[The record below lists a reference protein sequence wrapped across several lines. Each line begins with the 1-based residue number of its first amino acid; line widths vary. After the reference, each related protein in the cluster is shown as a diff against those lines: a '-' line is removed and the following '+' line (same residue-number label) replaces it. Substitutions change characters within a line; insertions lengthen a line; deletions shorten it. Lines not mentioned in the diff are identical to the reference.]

1 MTLIVTG
8 PTHTY
13 ADEIDTYTMTIGD
26 IDHVHPSYNCTKID
40 PIENA
45 HEIPIYYAISGTVLR
60 YDTVRALLA
69 RLTLSQLQD
78 KDFGFI
84 MSRALDYD
92 YGRSGTTNSG
102 TDTTMMVV
110 LPHHNQLMRLS
121 RTPKG
126 VLSYSLNK
134 LDDPDLG
141 AYSHEGCDGSIT
153 YLQYL
158 IQHTPGLDITLS
170 TVERFAL
177 GMLAAYHELGDHY
190 QVLEHATGT
199 LSKGLD
205 TKSLIRDTLPP
216 LFRKYPVLRGIYGT
230 QYKKLASLKY
240 TG

>member
-8 PTHTY
+8 PTRTY
-13 ADEIDTYTMTIGD
+13 ADEIATYTLSIDG
-26 IDHVHPSYNCTKID
+26 IDHAHPSHNRTKIH
-40 PIENA
+40 PIENI
-45 HEIPIYYAISGTVLR
+45 HGIPIHYGIAGTVLY
-60 YDTVRALLA
+60 YDTVIALL
-69 RLTLSQLQD
+69 TKLSLPQLQD

-92 YGRSGTTNSG
+92 YGRLGTSDSG
-102 TDTTMMVV
+102 TDTTMMVI
-110 LPHHNQLMRLS
+110 LPHHNQLLRLT
-121 RTPKG
+121 RTTKG
-126 VLSYSLNK
+126 TLTCRIDK
-134 LDDPDLG
+134 LDDPDLC
-141 AYSHEGCDGSIT
+141 AYAHEGCDDSIT
-153 YLQYL
+153 HLQYL

-170 TVERFAL
+170 TVEQFAL
-177 GMLAAYHELGDHY
+177 GMLAEYHELGDHY

-205 TKSLIRDTLPP
+205 TKSLIRATLPP

>member
-13 ADEIDTYTMTIGD
+13 ADEISTVTVTIDD
-26 IDHVHPSYNCTKID
+26 IDHVYPSHNQTKIH
-40 PIENA
+40 PIKNI
-45 HEIPIYYAISGTVLR
+45 HGIPIHYAIAGTVLR
-60 YDTVRALLA
+60 YDTVSALLD
-69 RLTLSQLQD
+69 RLTLPQLQD

-92 YGRSGTTNSG
+92 YERSDTSDSGTN
-102 TDTTMMVV
+102 TTMMVI
-110 LPHHNQLMRLS
+110 LPLHNQLIRLT
-121 RTPKG
+121 RTSEKTLRC
-126 VLSYSLNK
+126 VLKK
-134 LDDPDLG
+134 LDDPDLCVY
-141 AYSHEGCDGSIT
+141 AHEGCDDSIT
-153 YLQYL
+153 HLQYL
-158 IQHTPGLDITLS
+158 ILHTPGLDITLS
-170 TVERFAL
+170 AVEQFAI
-177 GMLAAYHELGDHY
+177 GMLAEYHKLGDHY

-205 TKSLIRDTLPP
+205 TKSLIRATLPP

>member
-13 ADEIDTYTMTIGD
+13 ADEIATYTVTIGD
-26 IDHVHPSYNCTKID
+26 TDHVHPSHDTTKIH
-40 PIENA
+40 PIKNT
-45 HEIPIYYAISGTVLR
+45 HGIPIYYAIAGTVLR
-60 YDTVRALLA
+60 YDTVRALLL
-69 RLTLSQLQD
+69 RLTLPQLQD

-92 YGRSGTTNSG
+92 YGRSDTSDSG
-102 TDTTMMVV
+102 TDTTMMVI
-110 LPHHNQLMRLS
+110 LPHHNQLLRLS

-126 VLSYSLNK
+126 ALSCSLNK
-134 LDDPDLG
+134 LDDPDMG
-141 AYSHEGCDGSIT
+141 ACAHEGCDDSIT

-158 IQHTPGLDITLS
+158 IQHTPGLDVTLS
-170 TVERFAL
+170 AVEQFAL
-177 GMLAAYHELGDHY
+177 GMLAEYHMLGDHY

-205 TKSLIRDTLPP
+205 TKSLIRTTLPP